1 MRTLTQEAP
10 SEAPAREV
18 RWVHIVYL
26 DAPGTGLCG
35 EPIRGPLHSTIPP
48 GTRHGAESRGRA
60 GNSHNAGGFAWRQ
73 PAGVVAPQQ
82 CVLSLI

>member
-35 EPIRGPLHSTIPP
+35 EPVKGPISATP
-48 GTRHGAESRGRA
+48 
-60 GNSHNAGGFAWRQ
+60 
-73 PAGVVAPQQ
+73 PAGSRVCPDCARLDPYGR
-82 CVLSLI
+82 L